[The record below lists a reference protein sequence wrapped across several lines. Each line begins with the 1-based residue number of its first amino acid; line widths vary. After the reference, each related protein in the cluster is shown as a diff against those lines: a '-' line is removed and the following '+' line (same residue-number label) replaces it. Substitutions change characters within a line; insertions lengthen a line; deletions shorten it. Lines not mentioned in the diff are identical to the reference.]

1 MPEFKTS
8 DNLRLWYEDQGEGD
22 PDTPPILCLSGLT
35 RNSTDFDY
43 VLPYLLGEHRVIRLD
58 YRGRGKSQRA
68 PDWRTYTIPTEAR
81 DVLEL
86 LAHMELDRVAILG
99 TSRGGLIAMSLALM
113 AKARLAGVALV
124 DIGPE
129 LAPEGLEVIADY
141 IGQPP
146 EARTLEEAAL
156 MRAALIDGFANV
168 PADRWRQEAEK
179 HYRDTGDGLALTY
192 DVKLRD
198 AVLEAGAQPVPDL
211 WPLFDAMAGLPL
223 ACIRGVNSNLLT
235 EATLTQMAR
244 RRPDMIVA
252 QVPDRGHV
260 PFLDEAEALEALNEW
275 TMLL

>member
-22 PDTPPILCLSGLT
+22 GPPILCLAGLT
-35 RNSTDFDY
+35 RNSTDFEY

-68 PDWRTYTIPTEAR
+68 PDWNTYTIPTEAR

-86 LAHMELDRVAILG
+86 LAHLEIDQVAILG

-113 AKARLAGVALV
+113 AKARLAGIALV

-129 LAPEGLEVIADY
+129 LAEPGLDAIKDY
-141 IGQPP
+141 IGKPP
-146 EARTLEEAAL
+146 EAQTLEEAAL
-156 MRAALIDGFANV
+156 MRATLMDGFENV
-168 PADRWRQEAEK
+168 SADRWRAEAEK
-179 HYRDTGDGLALTY
+179 NYRETDDGLALMY
-192 DVKLRD
+192 DAKLRD
-198 AVLEAGAQPVPDL
+198 AVLEAGTQPVPDL

-223 ACIRGVNSNLLT
+223 ACIWGVNSNLLT
-235 EATLTQMAR
+235 EATLAEMVR
-244 RRPDMIVA
+244 RRPDMIVGR
-252 QVPDRGHV
+252 VPGRGHV
-260 PFLDEAEALEALNEW
+260 PFLDEAESLEALNEW